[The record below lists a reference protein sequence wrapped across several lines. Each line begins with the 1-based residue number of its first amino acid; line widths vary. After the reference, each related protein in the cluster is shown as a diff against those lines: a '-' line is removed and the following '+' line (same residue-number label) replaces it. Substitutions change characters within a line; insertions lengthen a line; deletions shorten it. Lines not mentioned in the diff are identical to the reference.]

1 MIEIESISVLLS
13 AATPLAAILVTVW
26 VSTRATRSQK
36 RFDRESELM
45 SKIREEC
52 ANYVAL
58 TLDLGR
64 EAKKLTT
71 SEERIKFFESAA
83 YEKVRYSYQYIM
95 MFCTDPKIIDAV
107 KSFSALDDARFKVI
121 SAAIEAE
128 EAPMTEASKFYAAY
142 NEADGLFQKNRNRF
156 YDDVRGRFEFHTKD

>member
-1 MIEIESISVLLS
+1 MIDLGDISSLLS
-13 AATPLAAILVTVW
+13 AATPLAAMGVTVW
-26 VSTRATRSQK
+26 VSTRAARSQK

-64 EAKKLTT
+64 EAKKLT
-71 SEERIKFFESAA
+71 SPKARIDFYESGA

-95 MFCTDPKIIDAV
+95 MFCTDPVIRDAV
-107 KSFSALDDARFKVI
+107 KNFSTLDDARFKVI
-121 SAAIEAE
+121 SEAIDAKA
-128 EAPMTEASKFYAAY
+128 APMEKGSKFYPAY
-142 NEADGLFQKNRNRF
+142 KKADDAFQDYRHKF
-156 YDDVRGRFEFHTKD
+156 YDVVRARFEFHTKT

>member
-1 MIEIESISVLLS
+1 MIEIQNISALLS
-13 AATPLAAILVTVW
+13 AATPLAAIGVTVW

-58 TLDLGR
+58 TLELGR

-71 SEERIKFFESAA
+71 SEERIKFFESNA

-95 MFCTDPKIIDAV
+95 MFCTDPKIRDAV
-107 KSFSALDDARFKVI
+107 KSFSALDDARFEVI
-121 SAAIEAE
+121 SAAIKAK
-128 EAPMTEASKFYAAY
+128 EAPITESSKFYADY
-142 NEADGLFQKNRNRF
+142 KKADVLFQENRNRF
-156 YDDVRGRFEFHTKD
+156 YDDVRARFEFHTKD